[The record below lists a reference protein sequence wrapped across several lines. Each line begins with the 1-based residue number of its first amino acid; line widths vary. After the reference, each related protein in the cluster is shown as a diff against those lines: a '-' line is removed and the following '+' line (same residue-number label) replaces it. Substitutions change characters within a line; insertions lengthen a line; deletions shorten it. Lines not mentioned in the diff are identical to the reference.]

1 MVNTKLLDGE
11 QYLIQTV
18 DKKLAL
24 TTHRVIQRFAPWTL
38 RSNKFLFLEDIEGW
52 KVKATGN
59 SLYLFLSL
67 MFAFGIYFDD
77 SFALLSGFFITL
89 FLMTRH
95 RRIHII
101 SANKVL
107 VLPLEVEESRAGSL
121 IEMVR
126 QAQQERI
133 SKLKQNNVAP
143 QPQEVRP
150 PLVQQPAYSLS
161 A

>member
-1 MVNTKLLDGE
+1 MVNTQLLVGE

-18 DKKLAL
+18 DNKLAL

-38 RSNKFLFLEDIEGW
+38 RSDRFLFLEDIEGW
-52 KVKATGN
+52 EMKVTGN
-59 SLYLFLSL
+59 NLYLFLSIISAL
-67 MFAFGIYFDD
+67 AVYFNN

-95 RRIHII
+95 RRIHVI
-101 SANKVL
+101 SSEKVL
-107 VLPLEVEESRAGSL
+107 VLPLEVEESHAGSL

-126 QAQQERI
+126 QAQQERVNQI
-133 SKLKQNNVAP
+133 KQDVVPQQQAPPPLKQP
-143 QPQEVRP
+143 E
-150 PLVQQPAYSLS
+150 YSLS